1 MTWLSAIY
9 HIGLLLAERCQLD
22 SGASFYRLVSRAA
35 PNRIAFI
42 TWRLA
47 NNLAAILSILVAEL
61 RNNNGN
67 VFSHAAL
74 TASAFR
80 NEAWP
85 EPIAQRCIYNFF
97 FHFSL
102 VSSFVVWILI
112 GSFFFFHLISFL
124 LFLLDI
130 NFCFLTLFVFFYL
143 LGGGG
148 RRRRNWKPSVVMV
161 AGLSAW
167 AICSIDVLKE
177 NRNNMNISSDQ
188 T

>member
-112 GSFFFFHLISFL
+112 GSFFFFIWSLFFSFFLILIFVSWLSLFSFI
-124 LFLLDI
+124 FW
-130 NFCFLTLFVFFYL
+130 
-143 LGGGG
+143 GGGG
-148 RRRRNWKPSVVMV
+148 GGGGIGSRQWWWWRVSQRE
-161 AGLSAW
+161 LF
-167 AICSIDVLKE
+167 VLL
-177 NRNNMNISSDQ
+177 
-188 T
+188 TC